1 MVIELKIL
9 IGIEEKE
16 DALHAEKKVTR
27 QETVDKKDSLT
38 EEERGAQNTEED
50 QSLQAILDIV
60 EEEDIQ
66 EEEEIEVMMILE
78 VEEEIEVVEMI
89 IEDILQD
96 LTVEATKAMI
106 VEEMENQVE
115 EIIKIET
122 IVEIEIQDL
131 IQDFIVI
138 EDKNIID
145 MKVKIKKMDQNQE
158 A

>member
-1 MVIELKIL
+1 
-9 IGIEEKE
+9 
-16 DALHAEKKVTR
+16 
-27 QETVDKKDSLT
+27 
-38 EEERGAQNTEED
+38 
-50 QSLQAILDIV
+50 
-60 EEEDIQ
+60 
-66 EEEEIEVMMILE
+66 